1 MRLFNR
7 RMFFVC
13 SLVVAMSGFLT
24 AQTFADEPKGN
35 TKSMATNDV
44 VIAEET
50 ENYNTSKTSKVN
62 NSNKVLLAQ
71 ASMEKS
77 DTITKTASSKRQNS
91 PQFDAPY
98 YGYAKKNRDK
108 WAAEDKKINEKLA
121 ALEKRFGKKPNIIY
135 ILADDVG
142 WGELGWQGGGKHR
155 GTPTPELDKM
165 AFEGMRFWSAYAEPS
180 CTPSRIA
187 INTGRHPVRT
197 GLLSVLWPGQTE
209 GLSPEEVTIAEV
221 LSQAGY
227 HTAMWGKW
235 HLGDLPKYAPENQG
249 YDYAYYGLFNGAPD
263 AWPES
268 ATQYDQPSPFK
279 SSFYDFPGVDEYK
292 EMTGIDLSV
301 SGYVGR
307 KGQGRKPIEG
317 SAGKLSVERQD
328 AFEKESIKQIKSFI
342 TEKNKTDK
350 PFFIYWATYTQQI
363 TGAPDYQ
370 DAPHVDRRNA
380 QASMLLQHNIHVR
393 QLLDNL
399 KKEGIAE
406 NTLVVWISDNGPM
419 YAFWPTAGYSWLRGS
434 KGDVLEGGVRV
445 PAMAWWPGMIE
456 PGQEPIDFVHLTDL
470 FTTAARITGTLDK
483 IPGDRVID
491 GVDQTALFLLGEG
504 HSRRNYMFHYSGPQL
519 AAIRYEQFKIHIGGE
534 SHGGLPSMEFYNVWR
549 DPGEKRG
556 EMYPGLFAITPLQNL
571 LRSHMMMIRQFP
583 HRVSQT
589 MPRGA
594 EITPHD

>member
-1 MRLFNR
+1 
-7 RMFFVC
+7 
-13 SLVVAMSGFLT
+13 
-24 AQTFADEPKGN
+24 
-35 TKSMATNDV
+35 
-44 VIAEET
+44 VIAEKAGDFK
-50 ENYNTSKTSKVN
+50 TSKTDTVN

-71 ASMEKS
+71 ATIEKS
-77 DTITKTASSKRQNS
+77 DTITKTASSKRNS
-91 PQFDAPY
+91 GPQFDAPY
-98 YGYAKKNRDK
+98 YSYAKTNKDK

-165 AFEGMRFWSAYAEPS
+165 AYEGMRFWSAYAEPS

-221 LSQAGY
+221 LSDGGY

-235 HLGDLPKYAPENQG
+235 HLGELPEQAPENQG
-249 YDYAYYGLFNGAPD
+249 YDYSYYGLFNGAPD
-263 AWPES
+263 SWPS
-268 ATQYDQPSPFK
+268 SYGAYKDHPNPNRAT
-279 SSFYDFPGVDEYK
+279 FYDFPGNEEYK
-292 EMTGIDLSV
+292 KGTGIDLSIA
-301 SGYVGR
+301 GYIGR
-307 KGQGRKPIEG
+307 KGKGRKPIEG
-317 SAGKLSVERQD
+317 IAGTLGEERQS
-328 AFEKESIKQIKSFI
+328 AFENESIKQITSYVR
-342 TEKNKTDK
+342 EKAGSDK
-350 PFFIYWATYTQQI
+350 PFFIYWATYTQQLS
-363 TGAPDYQ
+363 GAPDYQ
-370 DAPHVDRRNA
+370 NDKYVDKVNA
-380 QASMLLQHNIHVR
+380 QASFMMQHNVHVR
-393 QLLDNL
+393 QLLDTL
-399 KKEGIAE
+399 KSENIAE
-406 NTLVVWISDNGPM
+406 NTLVVWWSDNGPM
-419 YAFWPTAGYSWLRGS
+419 YAFWPNSGYSWLRGS

-456 PGQEPIDFVHLTDL
+456 PGQEPIDFAHLTDL
-470 FTTAARITGTLDK
+470 YTTAARIAGALDK

-519 AAIRYEQFKIHIGGE
+519 AAIRYEQFKIHIGSE

-556 EMYPGLFAITPLQNL
+556 EFYPGLFAITPLQNL
-571 LRSHMMMIRQFP
+571 IKSHMFLNRKFP
-583 HRVSQT
+583 HRVSKK
-589 MPRGA
+589 MPQGA